1 MKKKITLSLIIAFMC
16 AISVQ
21 TMAENVTIRFKA
33 PADWTTVYFYIWGT
47 NNSLLGDWPG
57 TAVTKDTDGF
67 FTHTYDNTGI
77 TQAMGIF
84 NNNAGQQT
92 ASADVLTSSCW
103 EAKVFTGTEYSVV
116 AVTCPNVTSIPVNVG
131 FKAPSTWTEVYFY
144 IWGTNNSLVG
154 AWPGTK
160 LTLGAGGFYTGSFDK
175 TGIAVANGIF
185 NNNTGEQ
192 TASVDVLAGGCW
204 ETTILTGTEYAVA
217 AATCPATGIV
227 NLEQELISVYPNPT
241 TDVLAFKSDLS
252 IEKVAVYN
260 SLGKQLNQITFIE
273 NKVDLSGIPSG
284 IYFLS
289 ISTKDG
295 KNFFKNV
302 MKL

>member
-1 MKKKITLSLIIAFMC
+1 MKKRITLSLIITFMC
-16 AISVQ
+16 AISAQ

-47 NNSLLGDWPG
+47 NNSFLGVWLG
-57 TAVTKDTDGF
+57 TVVTKDKDGF

-103 EAKVFTGTEYSVV
+103 EAKVLTGTEYSV
-116 AVTCPNVTSIPVNVG
+116 ATITCPNVTPAPVNVN
-131 FKAPSTWTEVYFY
+131 FKAPAGWTDVYFY

-204 ETTILTGTEYAVA
+204 ETGVKTGTEYAVA
-217 AATCPATGIV
+217 TTTCPTTGII
-227 NLEQELISVYPNPT
+227 NIEQELISVYPNPA
-241 TDVLAFKSDLS
+241 TDALSIKSDLNV
-252 IEKVAVYN
+252 EKVALYN
-260 SLGKQLNQITFIE
+260 SLGKQINQVTCIE
-273 NKVDLSGIPSG
+273 NKIDISGLPSG
-284 IYFLS
+284 IYLLS
-289 ISTKDG
+289 MSTKDG
-295 KNFFKNV
+295 KLFNKNII
-302 MKL
+302 KL